1 MSVTSTAIPA
11 LILHQKLGP
20 CPCPGA
26 GSGEAGPLAAL
37 PLFKL
42 TSSKLQHVRCVK
54 NSLFFPIEKL
64 GQRSKFQQHMRLKK
78 IQFVII
84 IHQQLQFIEPT
95 VQNPRHLKAIRK
107 QQFHR

>member
-54 NSLFFPIEKL
+54 NSLFFSHRKTGTKKQISAAYEVKKNPICDYYP
-64 GQRSKFQQHMRLKK
+64 S
-78 IQFVII
+78 
-84 IHQQLQFIEPT
+84 T
-95 VQNPRHLKAIRK
+95 VAVH
-107 QQFHR
+107 